1 MTERDAIYVDAS
13 NVYFAQKE
21 SLGWWIDWPR
31 FLDATGEGREIVS
44 ARWYQ
49 AYREEPEPEQQRFL
63 HHLALIGFAVRKK
76 LLKQVF
82 DRNSGSS
89 HLKGSLN
96 LELAIDAL
104 NDIDHFDTAILV
116 TGDSEF
122 EPLIAALQA
131 RGKRVVVMAT
141 SHNVAIEL
149 RNAVGVNYEDLSDLR
164 DAIESGKRPPE
175 RAEAIVEAA
184 QPETQPEAEA
194 EPLIEP
200 QPRVPDQPVARRP
213 AGEDEFDDEY
223 DDDEY
228 DDEYD
233 GEYDEEYDED
243 DFDPGVGGTPPAVP
257 NPEDVDL
264 PLEGEIVRCKVQ
276 TVKRYGAFLDLHQ
289 HAKTLLHV
297 KDMNR
302 GFVPD
307 AGEFYE
313 VGQEIAVQVVSV
325 DRTKQPPEVRV
336 QVTTAAMEY

>member
-1 MTERDAIYVDAS
+1 MTERVAIYVDGS

-21 SLGWWIDWPR
+21 ALGWWIDWPR
-31 FLDATGEGREIVS
+31 FLDAMREGRDVVS

-49 AYREEPEPEQQRFL
+49 AYRTEPEPEQNRFL

-82 DRNSGSS
+82 DRNSGGS

-96 LELAIDAL
+96 LDLAIDAL
-104 NDIDHFDTAILV
+104 NDIDHYDTAILV
-116 TGDSEF
+116 SGDSEF
-122 EPLIAALQA
+122 EPLIEALHA
-131 RGKRVVVMAT
+131 RGKRVIVMAT
-141 SHNVAIEL
+141 SQNVAIEL
-149 RNAVGVNYEDLSDLR
+149 RNAVGVNYQDLSDLR
-164 DAIESGKRPPE
+164 EAIESGKRAGSTNDTDE
-175 RAEAIVEAA
+175 KRFVEAA
-184 QPETQPEAEA
+184 QPE
-194 EPLIEP
+194 
-200 QPRVPDQPVARRP
+200 VDDSDVYD
-213 AGEDEFDDEY
+213 EDDSDVYDEDDSDVY
-223 DDDEY
+223 DDDDEY

-233 GEYDEEYDED
+233 DEEEYED
-243 DFDPGVGGTPPAVP
+243 YEEAHFAAGPGMMPPAVP
-257 NPEDVDL
+257 DPEDVEL

-307 AGEFYE
+307 AAEFYQ
-313 VGQEIAVQVVSV
+313 VGQEVAVQVVSI

-336 QVTTAAMEY
+336 QVTTAEMEY

>member
-1 MTERDAIYVDAS
+1 MSERVAIYVDGS

-31 FLDATGEGREIVS
+31 FLDAVSVERELVS

-49 AYREEPEPEQQRFL
+49 AYRTEPEPEQYRFL

-82 DRNSGSS
+82 DRSLGTS

-96 LELAIDAL
+96 LEIAIDAL
-104 NDIDHFDTAILV
+104 NDIDHYDTAILV

-122 EPLIAALQA
+122 EPLVAALQA
-131 RGKRVVVMAT
+131 RGKRVIIMAT
-141 SHNVAIEL
+141 EQNVAMEL
-149 RNAVGVNYEDLSDLR
+149 RSAVGVNFEDLADLR
-164 DAIESGKRPPE
+164 EDIESGKSAPDRPRPV
-175 RAEAIVEAA
+175 VEAA
-184 QPETQPEAEA
+184 QPAEA
-194 EPLIEP
+194 PSVTP
-200 QPRVPDQPVARRP
+200 PVADD
-213 AGEDEFDDEY
+213 EDFDDE
-223 DDDEY
+223 EY
-228 DDEYD
+228 DDEEYD
-233 GEYDEEYDED
+233 DEFDEEYDEYD
-243 DFDPGVGGTPPAVP
+243 EDEEGFDQGPGRMPAAVP
-257 NPEDVDL
+257 DPEDVDL

-307 AGEFYE
+307 ASEFYE
-313 VGQEIAVQVVSV
+313 VGQEIAVQVVSI

-336 QVTTAAMEY
+336 QVTTAEMEY

>member
-1 MTERDAIYVDAS
+1 MTERIAVYVDGS

-31 FLDATGEGREIVS
+31 FLDATSEDRELVS

-63 HHLALIGFAVRKK
+63 HHLALIGFSVRKK

-82 DRNSGSS
+82 DRSTGSS

-104 NDIDHFDTAILV
+104 NDIDHYDTAILV
-116 TGDSEF
+116 TGDSDF
-122 EPLIAALQA
+122 EPLVMALQA
-131 RGKRVVVMAT
+131 RGKRVIVMAT

-149 RNAVGVNYEDLSDLR
+149 RNAVGVNYEDLADLR
-164 DAIESGKRPPE
+164 ELIESGKRAPE
-175 RAEAIVEAA
+175 RPEPVVEVA
-184 QPETQPEAEA
+184 QPETQP
-194 EPLIEP
+194 
-200 QPRVPDQPVARRP
+200 QVPNQPVARQQP
-213 AGEDEFDDEY
+213 ADEEGDGYDEEY
-223 DDDEY
+223 DEEY

-233 GEYDEEYDED
+233 DEYDED
-243 DFDPGVGGTPPAVP
+243 DFDPGVGGVPPAVP

-313 VGQEIAVQVVSV
+313 VGQEISVQVVSV
-325 DRTKQPPEVRV
+325 DRKKSPPEVRV
-336 QVTTAAMEY
+336 QVTTAQMEY

>member
-1 MTERDAIYVDAS
+1 MTERVAIYVDGS

-21 SLGWWIDWPR
+21 ALGWWIDWPR
-31 FLDATGEGREIVS
+31 FLAAMRGDRDVVS

-49 AYREEPEPEQQRFL
+49 AYRTEPEPEQNRFL

-82 DRNSGSS
+82 DRSTGSS

-104 NDIDHFDTAILV
+104 NDIDHYDTAILV

-122 EPLIAALQA
+122 EPLVEALHA
-131 RGKRVVVMAT
+131 RGKRVIVMAT
-141 SHNVAIEL
+141 SQNVAIEL
-149 RNAVGVNYEDLSDLR
+149 RNAVGVNYEDLADLR
-164 DAIESGKRPPE
+164 EQIESGKSITARGETPV
-175 RAEAIVEAA
+175 VEAA
-184 QPETQPEAEA
+184 QPE
-194 EPLIEP
+194 L
-200 QPRVPDQPVARRP
+200 
-213 AGEDEFDDEY
+213 EDDEELDDSEIYDEDDEDYDDDEEY
-223 DDDEY
+223 DDDDY
-228 DDEYD
+228 DDEDYED
-233 GEYDEEYDED
+233 YEEDH
-243 DFDPGVGGTPPAVP
+243 FAAGPGMMPPAVP
-257 NPEDVDL
+257 NPEDVEL

-307 AGEFYE
+307 AGEFYK
-313 VGQEIAVQVVSV
+313 VGQEVTVQVVSI

-336 QVTTAAMEY
+336 QVTTAEMEY